1 MAMAMIDFNLVGDHG
16 RMWSLFSFTCF
27 HISMSSSLL
36 ERSSNKSLTSG
47 PQRVFPF
54 FLTAQKRLRRCSMA
68 ALERTLPLHTRRP
81 FSSMVTSSSSSVLQS
96 VLNNKIS
103 ISKEIVWNLSRIY
116 HNDKKSQQQHH
127 CIQFKAMKYT
137 HQMVRVHVKKI
148 QYEEQLQWIAVLQVA
163 WPAWSSS
170 GSADWDGC
178 GGEGVPEDCIAAGR
192 GEGVD
197 NPGSPIDPLWLALI
211 SSAFLRWRASNPWI
225 STMRLS
231 FDLVSQGTWWEK
243 NVSSHYQLLRSRGL
257 WVYE

>member
-68 ALERTLPLHTRRP
+68 AWERTLPLHTRRP

-116 HNDKKSQQQHH
+116 HNDKKKSTTTSLHTIQSYEIHSSNGTRSCQEDSIWRTAPMNCSLAGGMAGLIFIRLRWLGWLWRRGCARGWH
-127 CIQFKAMKYT
+127 CSWTGWRGWQSGFT
-137 HQMVRVHVKKI
+137 H
-148 QYEEQLQWIAVLQVA
+148 
-163 WPAWSSS
+163 WST
-170 GSADWDGC
+170 
-178 GGEGVPEDCIAAGR
+178 
-192 GEGVD
+192 
-197 NPGSPIDPLWLALI
+197 LI
-211 SSAFLRWRASNPWI
+211 SFDKLSLLTLKGLQLLNLHHEAFF
-225 STMRLS
+225 RLS
-231 FDLVSQGTWWEK
+231 
-243 NVSSHYQLLRSRGL
+243 
-257 WVYE
+257 